1 MILLPLIFWKMKKS
15 SSMIRYFI
23 LLTRKSIR
31 NIIKNFRISFQDG
44 FFEGNVSVT
53 DDNDMLFL
61 SVPYNVQWEISV
73 DGEPADVI
81 RLCSGAFTGVK
92 LSKGEHKIVAAY
104 RQKFLE
110 KSILLSCVSII
121 LITVLFFRRK

>member
-1 MILLPLIFWKMKKS
+1 M
-15 SSMIRYFI
+15 
-23 LLTRKSIR
+23 
-31 NIIKNFRISFQDG
+31 
-44 FFEGNVSVT
+44 
-53 DDNDMLFL
+53 
-61 SVPYNVQWEISV
+61 

-104 RQKFLE
+104 QQKFLE
-110 KSILLSCVSII
+110 KSILLSCISII